1 MYRRIC
7 LLRLEGREEDARRVM
22 EGEFAQ
28 AEADALSAC
37 RGEPDGE
44 TLLRRFLDCEGERMA
59 MAVALTEVLV
69 PELSHRLAPQAAAPG
84 GARRAPAAAPPAGR
98 GSAPALADF
107 IDEMLALERASA
119 D

>member
-7 LLRLEGREEDARRVM
+7 LLRLEGRDDDARRVM
-22 EGEFAQ
+22 DGEFTR
-28 AEADALSAC
+28 AEAEALAAC

-44 TLLRRFLDCEGERMA
+44 SLLRRFLDGEGERMA

-69 PELSHRLAPQAAAPG
+69 PELSQRLSLQAAAPAWAG
-84 GARRAPAAAPPAGR
+84 KAPAAAPAAAR
-98 GSAPALADF
+98 GGAPALADF

-119 D
+119 S